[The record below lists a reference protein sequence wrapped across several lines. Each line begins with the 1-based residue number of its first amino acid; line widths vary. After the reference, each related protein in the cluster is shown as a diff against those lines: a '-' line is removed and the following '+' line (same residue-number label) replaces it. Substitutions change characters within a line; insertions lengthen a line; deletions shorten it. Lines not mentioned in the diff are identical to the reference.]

1 MLARVTILCVILSLL
16 LAVNA
21 AALHPHQLQASNDFG
36 NEHQHHHSALP
47 RKLMVNRKVN
57 GYEAKDL
64 AASKEQN
71 KPSSGELHK
80 ILVEVDVIVHVAK
93 GTRQEWIEG
102 SDTTHEFFTM
112 DYSHVR
118 RRWPIHNKSSLKT
131 IINSP

>member
-1 MLARVTILCVILSLL
+1 MVCDICV
-16 LAVNA
+16 
-21 AALHPHQLQASNDFG
+21 
-36 NEHQHHHSALP
+36 
-47 RKLMVNRKVN
+47 
-57 GYEAKDL
+57 YT
-64 AASKEQN
+64 
-71 KPSSGELHK
+71 GELHK

-131 IINSP
+131 IINSPWHIDFSIINKSTVGDMYLEINELAR